1 MFCSKVSM
9 QTSAKAYSK
18 YQVPK
23 QVALAIPKPTSCLVN
38 RQAVATLQYPG
49 KLNLFARVE
58 VDLVLLNMVNP
69 EFLAPDL
76 SEHSFVEPIFVNP
89 VLATAVTVIRELVEQ
104 EFGGTVLVVLVLVAL
119 CMNCWRREVG
129 QR

>member
-1 MFCSKVSM
+1 M

-69 EFLAPDL
+69 ELLAPDL